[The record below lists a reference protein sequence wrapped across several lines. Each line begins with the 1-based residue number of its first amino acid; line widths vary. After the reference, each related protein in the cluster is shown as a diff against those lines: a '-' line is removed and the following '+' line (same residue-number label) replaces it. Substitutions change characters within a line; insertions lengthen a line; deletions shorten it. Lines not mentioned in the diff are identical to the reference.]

1 MNAKYEYPIA
11 ITFSE
16 VINIIVTMCII
27 ILNQPGV
34 TYYNWLNKSFFLV
47 VEITTLTAS
56 ALAASTSM
64 Q

>member
-16 VINIIVTMCII
+16 VINIIVTMSII